1 MLRGLYYGACIIFIC
16 MQSNVAFSQSAGA
29 QNSDW
34 LTTWLSGPLPGQPVK
49 SVPLRHAAQTRVV
62 QWPVPPRQRRLTN
75 RRQTSGHVIR
85 QPSLKGKPGERPRAL
100 SEGAELPGMHLG
112 IGIVKT
118 SGTTDW
124 NHDASSASA
133 TLGNPSSELTYEDD
147 GTVVLE
153 LDGRMQFERG
163 YFIRGNL
170 GIGATFG
177 AEGNLRDDDFLA
189 GQTLFSS
196 TDSAIPDTDIFY
208 LTVDVGKEI
217 INIDQNRISVSLFTG
232 FQYWREEH
240 EATGLFNLL
249 TNQQT
254 RTSDVSVISNVVE
267 WKSFRLGALGTYKPN
282 ERMGW
287 TFDLAFVPYTAM
299 HNEDSHLLRTA
310 ASSLGPAPNVIMD
323 GSGFGFEGAVGFIY
337 ALTSNWVA
345 VVDFRYWQLMSDGD
359 ITLGPEANST
369 STFPLND
376 LNTVRYGFN
385 AGLRYVF

>member
-16 MQSNVAFSQSAGA
+16 MQSNLAYSQPTAP

-34 LTTWLSGPLPGQPVK
+34 LKTWLSGPLPGQPANSK
-49 SVPLRHAAQTRVV
+49 PLKRLPKARAV
-62 QWPVPPRQRRLTN
+62 QWPVPPNQRRLTN
-75 RRQTSGHVIR
+75 RRQGSNYVTQR
-85 QPSLKGKPGERPRAL
+85 PSLKGKPGERPRPL
-100 SEGAELPGMHLG
+100 STQTELPGMHLG

-118 SGTTDW
+118 SGKTDW

-153 LDGRMQFERG
+153 LDGRMNFERG
-163 YFIRGNL
+163 FFVRGNL
-170 GIGATFG
+170 GVGATFG
-177 AEGNLRDDDFLA
+177 GEGNLRDDDFKV
-189 GQTLFSS
+189 GQVLFSS

-208 LTVDVGKEI
+208 LTVDVGKQI
-217 INIDQNRISVSLFTG
+217 INIDKDRFTLSLFTG

-254 RTSDVSVISNVVE
+254 RTSDVNVISNVVE
-267 WKSFRLGALGTYKPN
+267 WKSFRLGALGTYKAN

-287 TFDLAFVPYTAM
+287 TFDLAFVPYTDM

-310 ASSLGPAPNVIMD
+310 VTSLGPAPNVIMD
-323 GSGFGFEGAVGFIY
+323 GSGFGVEGAIGFAY
-337 ALTSNWVA
+337 SLTSNWIA
-345 VVDFRYWQLMSDGD
+345 VMDLRYWQLMSDGD
-359 ITLGPEANST
+359 ITLGPDANST
-369 STFPLND
+369 STFPLNN
-376 LNTVRYGFN
+376 LNTVRYGIN
-385 AGLRYVF
+385 AGIRYVF